1 MNHPPTAVGGILGRC
16 VSRLG
21 VNEVSTTAVGEIFT
35 PRRRQYFP
43 LKGNLFPLT
52 SGSTSIQTENFPEIR
67 SIVAFKFVL

>member
-1 MNHPPTAVGGILGRC
+1 MNHPRTAVGGILGRC

-43 LKGNLFPLT
+43 LKGNLFPLPLARHL
-52 SGSTSIQTENFPEIR
+52 SKRKIFP
-67 SIVAFKFVL
+67 KFVA